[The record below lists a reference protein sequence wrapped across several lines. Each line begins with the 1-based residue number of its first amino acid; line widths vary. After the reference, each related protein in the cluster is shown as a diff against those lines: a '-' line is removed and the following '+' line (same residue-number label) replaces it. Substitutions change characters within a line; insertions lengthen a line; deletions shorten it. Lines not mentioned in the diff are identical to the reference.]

1 MFVWDIM
8 EQGLQRMFISIF
20 LKKYMTVSKGEWQ
33 FYNRYLPQT
42 DFVFD
47 IQISEKDLLEL
58 LLQKVYNMV
67 G

>member
-1 MFVWDIM
+1 MTDIS
-8 EQGLQRMFISIF
+8 LLSAVLSFCPTDSFRFKISGSSQIDI
-20 LKKYMTVSKGEWQ
+20 
-33 FYNRYLPQT
+33 LPQT

-58 LLQKVYNMV
+58 LPQKVYNIM

>member
-1 MFVWDIM
+1 M

-20 LKKYMTVSKGEWQ
+20 LKKYNDCEKVIGN
-33 FYNRYLPQT
+33 FIIDILPQT

-58 LLQKVYNMV
+58 LPQKVYNTV